1 MGTRKPVRCREGAG
15 DTWTKSP
22 ARTHAKRA
30 CRPGGNSWGRRAV
43 PGCRV
48 A

>member
-1 MGTRKPVRCREGAG
+1 MGIRKPVRCREGAG

-22 ARTHAKRA
+22 ARTRAKRT
-30 CRPGGNSWGRRAV
+30 CRPGGNSWGRAV
-43 PGCRV
+43 RGCRV

>member
-1 MGTRKPVRCREGAG
+1 MPSQGGDMSTRKPVRRRDRAD

-22 ARTHAKRA
+22 ACRA
-30 CRPGGNSWGRRAV
+30 GGNSWGRRAAR
-43 PGCRV
+43 GCHV

>member
-1 MGTRKPVRCREGAG
+1 MGIRKPVRCREGAG
-15 DTWTKSP
+15 DTWTK
-22 ARTHAKRA
+22 RA

-43 PGCRV
+43 RGCHV

>member
-1 MGTRKPVRCREGAG
+1 MSTRKPVRCREGAG

-22 ARTHAKRA
+22 ACAGAKRA

-43 PGCRV
+43 RGCRV